1 MSAFVLTDANVRI
14 EDDGGT
20 VRDLTKFVMSAT
32 LNYTGDLQEETS
44 MGTDG
49 TRARLSGLKD
59 WSLELTMKQDFNPD
73 TGMGPDEV
81 LFDLVGGH
89 KVLVQVTADGL
100 PRAYNAG
107 PPIVL
112 ANPRYYGNAVLQDYS
127 PLSGGVGEL
136 STTPAN
142 FMSSG
147 PLTRDFSAFTT

>member
-1 MSAFVLTDANVRI
+1 MGAFVLTDANVRI
-14 EDDGGT
+14 TDEGGT
-20 VRDLTKFVMSAT
+20 VRDLTTFVMSAT
-32 LNYTGDLQEETS
+32 LNYNGDLQEETS

-59 WSLELTMKQDFNPD
+59 WSLELTMKQDFDPTSGD
-73 TGMGPDEV
+73 PGPDEV
-81 LFDLVGGH
+81 LFDLVGGD
-89 KVLVQVTADGL
+89 KTLVQVTANGSA
-100 PRAYNAG
+100 PGA
-107 PPIVL
+107 

-147 PLTRDFSAFTT
+147 PLTRATSAFS